1 MTKDVV
7 RKEIKKEERKVF
19 TKKKLKDYNSFK
31 VKPLIS
37 KILIKFTD
45 ISRLDSCNRCIY
57 EREGLYMIEI
67 KVILEEFEEKLNTK
81 ERVLAKIF
89 KKTFV
94 KVYRLGML
102 SCFNYFNK

>member
-1 MTKDVV
+1 
-7 RKEIKKEERKVF
+7 
-19 TKKKLKDYNSFK
+19 
-31 VKPLIS
+31 
-37 KILIKFTD
+37 
-45 ISRLDSCNRCIY
+45 
-57 EREGLYMIEI
+57 MIEI
-67 KVILEEFEEKLNTK
+67 KVILEELEEKLNTK